1 MTDFEIGIILTATG
15 FLICGFGLGLLA
27 CYLTERK

>member
-1 MTDFEIGIILTATG
+1 MTDLEIGIILTAIG

-27 CYLTERK
+27 YYLTEGK